1 MDRKIFFSLIGGIV
15 ISVEMF
21 FVILCIVKLK
31 DQPKTRNEVISRIMI
46 SMFTVAF
53 LVAYVWITS

>member
-1 MDRKIFFSLIGGIV
+1 MDRKIFFSLIGGFV
-15 ISVEMF
+15 ISVEIL

-31 DQPKTRNEVISRIMI
+31 DQPKTRNAVISRIMI

>member
-1 MDRKIFFSLIGGIV
+1 M